1 MTPARVLLL
10 AVFAVLLVAPIKVA
24 PQTLKRIAMS
34 LWAIGG
40 GSLTA
45 MGVSRLLEALQHNPN
60 LASPMLLVPGLL
72 AALVIGVVKGR
83 TVLRKAALANIDRL
97 NAMAGPALLRQVYP
111 LRSWILIA
119 VMIGLAVAL
128 NVLNVDLFWR
138 GIVNL
143 GIGMALIIGSANYL
157 QAPAAAPAS
166 AQPPQVVS

>member
-1 MTPARVLLL
+1 MTPARLLLL

-24 PQTLKRIAMS
+24 PPTLKRIAMTM
-34 LWAIGG
+34 WAVGG

-45 MGVSRLLEALQHNPN
+45 MGVSRLLEAFQHNPALVN
-60 LASPMLLVPGLL
+60 PMVLVPGLL
-72 AALVIGVVKGR
+72 AALVIGIVKGR
-83 TVLRKAALANIDRL
+83 TVLRKAALANIERL

-128 NVLNVDLFWR
+128 NVFNVDLFWR

-143 GIGMALIIGSANYL
+143 GIGIALIIGSANYL
-157 QAPAAAPAS
+157 QAPASVATS
-166 AQPPQVVS
+166 QPPQVAS